1 MRHYHVGIWL
11 LCLLLASASSAETFI
26 IKAGRLLDPESS
38 SIRENQAI
46 TIADGRIISISD
58 HEVTEAATV
67 IDLSSMTVMPGL
79 MDAHTHLCLH
89 DKGGSDVANV
99 TRSTSYRAIQGV
111 MNAKDMLEAGFT
123 TVRDVGNA
131 GNYADTALR
140 EAVDDGLVPGP
151 TIINAGR
158 IISPFGGQLRML
170 PERAD
175 LLEPEY
181 YSADSRDEMRKAIRE
196 NAYYGAKVIKIV
208 VDDNSFIYSEDDIRF
223 IVEEAG
229 LAGLRVAAHVESRQ
243 GTLNAINAGVATID
257 HGWELDEELA
267 RKAAQKGIALVST
280 AFSMPVIEAYGWPD
294 PEDEY
299 RWVMKVLRT
308 AYEYDVIVAFGSDLY
323 APVDGMTRGEAA
335 LTYIDSFVDA
345 GANDM
350 QILKAFTVNAMTAI
364 GIEDRGLIKE
374 GMAADIIAMPGNP
387 LGDIQALKNVA
398 FVMKN
403 GVVIRSDAP

>member
-1 MRHYHVGIWL
+1 MWL
-11 LCLLLASASSAETFI
+11 VCLLLTSSSSAETLV
-26 IKAGRLLDPESS
+26 IKAGRLLDPESAT
-38 SIRENQAI
+38 IRENQAI
-46 TIADGRIISISD
+46 TIADGRIISVSD
-58 HEVTEAATV
+58 DAVTEGMTI

-79 MDAHTHLCLH
+79 MDAHTHLCMH
-89 DKGGSDVANV
+89 DKGSQVATV
-99 TRSTSYRAIQGV
+99 ARSTSYRAIQGV

-140 EAVDDGLVPGP
+140 KAIGDGLVPGP
-151 TIINAGR
+151 TMINAGR

-170 PERAD
+170 PERSG

-223 IVEEAG
+223 IVKEAR
-229 LAGLRVAAHVESRQ
+229 LAGMRVAAHVESRQ

-257 HGWELDEELA
+257 HGWELDDELA
-267 RKAAQKGIALVST
+267 RNAAQKGIPLVST
-280 AFSMPVIEAYGWPD
+280 AFSQPVIKANGWPD

-345 GANDM
+345 GASDM
-350 QILKAFTVNAMTAI
+350 QILRAFTVNAMTAI

-387 LGDIQALKNVA
+387 LDGIQALKKVA

-403 GVVIRSDAP
+403 GKVIRSDAL